1 MMAKY
6 VLRPT
11 SLGMGTC
18 GEEFQYATCSAVGGS
33 GDLETEPPQP
43 IAS

>member
-1 MMAKY
+1 MAKY

-18 GEEFQYATCSAVGGS
+18 GEELQYATCGAVRSS
-33 GDLETEPPQP
+33 GNPETEPLQP